1 MFKVVAT
8 DSYVEECV
16 KAKKMLETFS
26 NFASIKNA
34 KKYKEEITKYISS
47 IRLFRGFRVKVH
59 LLSPYDSC
67 NRDVQVYPKIIKD
80 TDISEAR
87 MGLNPTLMEC
97 LMFLP
102 KPMKSNWK
110 VLKQT
115 VSSKESEIKMLRRVP
130 SNLKL
135 FGCFGRVGDLCILK
149 NIQSGGICNL
159 ECKWH
164 GQYDVVGTDKNTNL
178 HNSCSR
184 MAKSIPV
191 LRKPRFDEYPHFCN
205 RSYPA
210 LDNQVSYQ
218 CVGNAEV
225 GYYFYRQQTKLELNR
240 HP

>member
-164 GQYDVVGTDKNTNL
+164 GQYDLAHMESNANL
-178 HNSCSR
+178 FNACSR
-184 MAKSIPV
+184 VPKELPV
-191 LRKPRFDEYPHFCN
+191 FKKTRWGKYSRICN
-205 RSYPA
+205 RNYPA
-210 LDNQVSYQ
+210 LNKKVTYR
-218 CVGNAEV
+218 CVKNDKK
-225 GYYFYRQQTKLELNR
+225 GYYVYRQQTELELGR
-240 HP
+240 LS

>member
-8 DSYVEECV
+8 DSFVEECV
-16 KAKKMLETFS
+16 KAKKMLATFS

-164 GQYDVVGTDKNTNL
+164 GQYDLAHMESNANL
-178 HNSCSR
+178 FNACSR
-184 MAKSIPV
+184 VPKELPV
-191 LRKPRFDEYPHFCN
+191 FKKTRWGKYSRICN
-205 RSYPA
+205 RNYPA
-210 LDNQVSYQ
+210 LNKKVTYR
-218 CVGNAEV
+218 CVKNDKK
-225 GYYFYRQQTKLELNR
+225 GYYVYRQQTELELGR
-240 HP
+240 LS